1 MPTLGNGEAQALIQ
15 GQKNALLQEL
25 VGYAAQTSGT
35 LVQVA
40 DGNGLLNATHDMNGT
55 YNLAGLNLSHPTNAT
70 AGVLKGLKWNVVSG
84 SGATVTLTAA
94 QSGSQVLFDRAAGIV
109 YTLPAPVVGLYY
121 DFIVTTTITSNNA
134 KVITDA
140 GTTLVQGAITL
151 ATATPTDTTFL
162 GNGTTHVAV
171 TMNGTTTG
179 GILGTWFRL
188 TCVTATLWQAQ
199 GIAAASGTIATP
211 FTTS

>member
-70 AGVLKGLKWNVVSG
+70 AGVLKGFKDNIISG

-94 QSGSQVLFDRAAGIV
+94 QSGSTVLFDRAAGIV
-109 YTLPAPVVGLYY
+109 YTLPAPVVGLTYT
-121 DFIVTTTITSNNA
+121 FIVSTSVTSNNH
-134 KVITDA
+134 KIITDA
-140 GTTLVQGAITL
+140 GTTLLIGGVAL
-151 ATATPTDTTFL
+151 STATPTATAFYA
-162 GNGTTHVAV
+162 NGTTHLAV

-179 GILGTWFRL
+179 GLIGAQLQF
-188 TCVTATLWQAQ
+188 TCVTSTLWNVTGMSQ
-199 GIAAASGTIATP
+199 GSGTIATP